1 MLSSGPTGVM
11 SEFLYHCPCPACGS
25 SDAGAIYDDGHFHCH
40 KCDAHSFSEDP
51 PPTITKMS
59 KPTQVLGEAERL
71 TKRKLSQDTCRLYK
85 IFVHEDTLR
94 CHYFDDKKQLVGT
107 KVRSQGKKFSVE
119 GGPLC
124 LFGMNLF
131 GKGKRVVITEGELD
145 AASCYEAMP
154 KWPMVSIPNGAQN
167 AKKAVKQHLDYL
179 QGFEEIVL
187 FFDGDQAGQEAALEC
202 AQVLPGGRVKIA
214 SLGAYKDAS
223 EALQAGDAEAI
234 RQAIWNAA
242 PYRPDGI
249 VAGNSE
255 FLKELVLTP
264 QAPYAHKY
272 PWKGLQE
279 KLSGVRYGEL
289 ITITA
294 GTGTGKSSFCRQLA
308 ASLMNDGE
316 TVGYLALEESNRRTA
331 LGLMSVGAGQA
342 LHLEGGPGPEHLE
355 AIWRMT
361 LADWKFFL
369 FDGFGS
375 YDPQL
380 IYNRIEYL
388 ACGMDCKVIFLDHL
402 SILLSGLDGDER
414 RSIDQTMT
422 QLRSL
427 VEKTG
432 ITMFLVSHLKRSSSD
447 KDSHEEGGR
456 VTLGHL
462 RGSQA
467 IAQLSDAVIALERD
481 QQDTEDVTT
490 VRILKDRYNGQ
501 TGVACHLRYS
511 PNTCRFDEDSFDAG
525 AAFGEAPARLEAD
538 RTVPPVVEDWVSL
551 PHGFTFDQ
559 FTPVEAY

>member
-1 MLSSGPTGVM
+1 MLSPGPTGAM
-11 SEFLYHCPCPACGS
+11 SEFLYHCPCPSCGS
-25 SDAGAIYDDGHFHCH
+25 SDAGAIYTDGHFHCH
-40 KCDAHSFSEDP
+40 KCGAHEFDP
-51 PPTITKMS
+51 DVQPTTITKMS
-59 KPTQVLGEAERL
+59 KPAQILGEPERL
-71 TKRKLSQDTCRLYK
+71 TKRKLSQETCKLYK
-85 IFVHEDTLR
+85 ILVHEDTLR
-94 CHYFDDKKQLVGT
+94 CHYFDDKKQFVGV
-107 KVRSQGKKFSVE
+107 KVRQSGKQFSVE

-154 KWPMVSIPNGAQN
+154 KWPMVSIPNGAPN
-167 AKKAVKQHLDYL
+167 AKKAIKQHLDYL
-179 QGFEEIVL
+179 QGFDEIVL

-202 AQVLPGGRVKIA
+202 AQVLPGGKVKIA

-234 RQAIWNAA
+234 RQAIWNAS

-255 FLKELVLTP
+255 FLKGLVLTP
-264 QAPYAHKY
+264 QAPCVHKY
-272 PWKGLQE
+272 PFTGLQE
-279 KLSGVRYGEL
+279 KLGGVRYGEL

-294 GTGTGKSSFCRQLA
+294 GTGIGKSSFCRQLA
-308 ASLMNDGE
+308 AHMMDSGE

-331 LGLMSVGAGQA
+331 LGLMSVAAGKA
-342 LHLEGGPGPEHLE
+342 LHLEGGPATEELE
-355 AIWRMT
+355 EIWKVT
-361 LADWKFFL
+361 LADWKLFL

-481 QQDTEDVTT
+481 QQGEDVTT
-490 VRILKDRYNGQ
+490 VRVLKDRYNGQ
-501 TGVACHLRYS
+501 TGVACHLLYS
-511 PNTCRFDEDSFDAG
+511 STTCRFDDCFDEDNFDTG
-525 AAFGEAPARLEAD
+525 AAFGEAPAAQRFASAAE
-538 RTVPPVVEDWVSL
+538 SL
-551 PHGFTFDQ
+551 MAGFTFDQ

>member
-1 MLSSGPTGVM
+1 MEG
-11 SEFLYHCPCPACGS
+11 SEFLHHCPCPNCGS
-25 SDAGAIYDDGHFHCH
+25 SDAGAIYSDGHFFCH
-40 KCDAHSFSEDP
+40 RCHHYVSSDVGPISTHP
-51 PPTITKMS
+51 PKMKTS
-59 KPTQVLGEAERL
+59 SILGEPEHLQKRRL
-71 TKRKLSQDTCRLYK
+71 TAETCKLYK
-85 IFVHEDTLR
+85 IHTNGNTLR
-94 CHYFDDKKQLVGT
+94 FHYLDDKHQHVGT
-107 KVRSQGKKFSVE
+107 KVRHPGKEFSVE

-131 GKGKRVVITEGELD
+131 PSKGKRIVITEGEID
-145 AASCYEAMP
+145 AASCHQAMP
-154 KWPMVSIPNGAQN
+154 GWAMVSIPQGASS
-167 AKKAVKQHLDYL
+167 AKKALQKHLDYL
-179 QGFEEIVL
+179 QGYEEIVL
-187 FFDGDQAGQEAALEC
+187 FFDNDEAGHEAAQEAAT
-202 AQVLPGGRVKIA
+202 VLPLGKVKIA
-214 SLGAYKDAS
+214 TVTGYKDAS
-223 EALQAGDAEAI
+223 EALQAKDEQSI
-234 RQAIWNAA
+234 RVAIWNAS

-255 FLKELVLTP
+255 ILKELVLTP

-272 PWKGLQE
+272 PWKGLQD

-308 ASLMNDGE
+308 TSLLGDGE

-331 LGLMSVGAGQA
+331 LGLMSVASGKA
-342 LHLEGGPGPEHLE
+342 LHLGEAFFDSEIIQDEDKRLFARELE
-355 AIWRMT
+355 KIWEVT
-361 LADWKFFL
+361 LAGWKLFL

-388 ACGMDCKVIFLDHL
+388 ACGMDCNVIFLDHL

-427 VEKTG
+427 VEKMG
-432 ITMFLVSHLKRSSSD
+432 ITLFLVSHLKRSNSD

-481 QQDTEDVTT
+481 QQATEDITT
-490 VRILKDRYNGQ
+490 VRVLKDRYNGQ
-501 TGVACHLRYS
+501 TGVACQLVYDPS
-511 PNTCRFDEDSFDAG
+511 TCRFHEDSFDAP
-525 AAFGEAPARLEAD
+525 AVFAPTE
-538 RTVPPVVEDWVSL
+538 E
-551 PHGFTFDQ
+551 
-559 FTPVEAY
+559 Y